1 MFQCIMNVKWINKR
15 YMLIIFHFHSTELVL
30 ERSAEEWGKGGV
42 MKLKCVFQ
50 YNVSMARIC

>member
-1 MFQCIMNVKWINKR
+1 MNVKWINKR